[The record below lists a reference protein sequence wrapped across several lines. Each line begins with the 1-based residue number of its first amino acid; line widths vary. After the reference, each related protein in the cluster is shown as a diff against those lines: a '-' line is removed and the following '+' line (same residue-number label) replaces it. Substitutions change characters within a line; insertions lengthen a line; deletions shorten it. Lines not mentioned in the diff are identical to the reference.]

1 MWPESRAIIRYIA
14 RKHDDHGPHLYGTN
28 EKERTMVDQ
37 WLEVEAQNYNPA
49 IAPAVF
55 HLVFAAWFGKIGDIR
70 VINPSLERLE
80 KVLDIYE
87 AQLMKTRYLAGDF
100 FSLADLS
107 HLPFTHLLINHAGK
121 GDLYSKRPF
130 LKAWWEDIFSRP
142 TWLKHLAKAFPH
154 IYYDPN
160 E

>member
-1 MWPESRAIIRYIA
+1 
-14 RKHDDHGPHLYGTN
+14 
-28 EKERTMVDQ
+28 MVDQ

-70 VINPSLERLE
+70 VVKSSLERLE

-87 AQLMKTRYLAGDF
+87 RQLMKTRYLAGDF

-107 HLPFTHLLINHAGK
+107 HLPYTHFLINDAGRV
-121 GDLYSKRPF
+121 DLYIKRPC
-130 LKAWWEDIFSRP
+130 LLAWWTDISSRP
-142 TWLKHLAKAFPH
+142 TWLKHLSKAFPH
-154 IYYDPN
+154 IFYDPN